1 MGSLL
6 VWTYLFSTG
15 LGRDRSCIDVGCGSG
30 VQAIQTRTQRGEI
43 GVRRRCGASRDREH
57 DGQRLRNGVAER
69 VTAET
74 LDLYHL
80 VPDRRFDVI
89 VASLY
94 QMPVDPFTRSDD
106 TRPRDYW
113 GRNMVDHLLR
123 LLPLLL
129 EAGGRAYVMQLSILS
144 RARTDEILAE
154 LGLVARVVDFSFL
167 PFDEVLE
174 RNRPQV
180 DIVEQLSDAFHISVG
195 TQDLAVAYLL
205 EIRRVDDDPQAAV

>member
-1 MGSLL
+1 MANA
-6 VWTYLFSTG
+6 Y
-15 LGRDRSCIDVGCGSG
+15 
-30 VQAIQTRTQRGEI
+30 
-43 GVRRRCGASRDREH
+43 
-57 DGQRLRNGVAER
+57 RNGVAER

-106 TRPRDYW
+106 SRPRDYW

-123 LLPLLL
+123 LLPHLL
-129 EAGGRAYVMQLSILS
+129 EAGGRASVIELSILS

-167 PFDEVLE
+167 PFNEVLE

-180 DIVEQLSDAFHISVG
+180 DLVEQLSDAFHISVG

-205 EIRRVDDDPQAAV
+205 EIRRVDDGPQAAV